1 MCLKLTVYK
10 VFCNVVRLQRLC
22 HPSIWIGLADWAKQ
36 IIFLH
41 QSADL
46 LGIHDNPFVEQ
57 SHMNTSNALF
67 ISAIP
72 VRLQD
77 KFKILSVGIFLLLSV
92 FCIFLPLVVTGS

>member
-22 HPSIWIGLADWAKQ
+22 HPSIWIGLADWAKE
-36 IIFLH
+36 IILLH
-41 QSADL
+41 QSTDL

-67 ISAIP
+67 ICP
-72 VRLQD
+72 LLGVH
-77 KFKILSVGIFLLLSV
+77 FIFLLWTITGLLWTIAV
-92 FCIFLPLVVTGS
+92 NVHNGVHFC